1 MIRSIL
7 LAVITLLYSQA
18 CLAANDPQRVET
30 DWRHEL
36 SVFRV
41 GVAKPALSGKSEK
54 SLRPFSQAL
63 QEALGMPV
71 QIIFANDQK
80 NLLQKFLS
88 GEIDYAVFSATAF
101 SSAWANCKCV
111 EPLAVP
117 KTIDGS
123 RGFHSVLVSRD
134 GAIKSLKDLQGKTTV
149 IPGRHSFSGYIHPR
163 SAFAQQD
170 IELGSKDWPI
180 LDQQD
185 METAMDAFEKGKGA
199 ALTGW
204 MPMNENSPRGT
215 LYRLKQEGGD
225 DYHTVWK
232 SELLPH
238 GPHTVRKRLNGEA
251 KVLLATFLMQ
261 MHSQNPKA
269 YDVIEPIFGG
279 GFVQSAIEDYEI
291 IIRFLTARPNQKND
305 DVTGT
310 IPKH

>member
-1 MIRSIL
+1 MIRSTL
-7 LAVITLLYSQA
+7 LAAITLLYSQV

-30 DWRHEL
+30 DWRRAL

-41 GVAKPALSGKSEK
+41 GVAKPALSGKTEK
-54 SLRPFSQAL
+54 TLRPFSQAL

-71 QIIFANDQK
+71 NIIFANDQK

-123 RGFHSVLVSRD
+123 RGFHSVLIARE
-134 GAIKSLKDLQGKTTV
+134 GELKSLKDLQGKMTI

-163 SAFAQQD
+163 AAFAQRS
-170 IELGSKDWPI
+170 IELGSKDWP
-180 LDQQD
+180 LLEQQD
-185 METAMDAFEKGKGA
+185 METALDAFVKGQGA
-199 ALTGW
+199 ALAGW
-204 MPMNENSPRGT
+204 VPMNENSPRGT
-215 LYRLKQEGGD
+215 LYRLKQEGGSG
-225 DYHTVWK
+225 YHTVWK

-261 MHSQNPKA
+261 LQSHNQKA
-269 YDVIEPIFGG
+269 YDAIEPIFGG
-279 GFVQSAIEDYEI
+279 GFVQSSIEDYEI
-291 IIRFLTARPNQKND
+291 IIRFLTAWPNWEENG
-305 DVTGT
+305 VTGT
-310 IPKH
+310 IHKH